1 MENLQKIAMLIDA
14 DNTQLAKLE
23 AVIQE
28 VNTLGRIV
36 VKRAYGNW
44 KKDNLKRWESEIK
57 RLADRKSVV

>member
-14 DNTQLAKLE
+14 DNTQLNKLE

-36 VKRAYGNW
+36 VKRA
-44 KKDNLKRWESEIK
+44 
-57 RLADRKSVV
+57 